1 MKIDYQIELREG
13 NRLLVIGDDE
23 EPMGLREIEF
33 TIVRHPQWHGVFPEI
48 STGLKFHGYAYDFI
62 KDAYYRLGVEAV
74 IRCIIRMTDGDVY
87 EDVYDGLIDLTTA
100 SFTHEYIEVD
110 IVPNNCLN
118 TFLDRLDKNV
128 NLYDEPCFNELT
140 EDKTAFRTRYR
151 YAPYSLEV
159 PEVEMTGF
167 TAFTLGDTA
176 PLSTVFIFDG
186 GLGCTLFICDGDAV
200 PCGYSN
206 YCDNNTPPDFSDDDL
221 TYVYLNQNFP
231 ITIVKDDLELL
242 QQPFISEKVV
252 QWARDCGFNDN
263 LDTWNPFPIISP
275 FDGWEP
281 QLWTSELNAIGK
293 ANACK
298 CHYYEIDYQLKGE
311 YDINIGYES
320 GYRVEYLRITPEIV
334 LKWGAFEHIA
344 YTGVPH
350 LFTNGCVPY
359 EIGDF
364 DPLTKRL
371 YLGTFTFDETVS
383 IVIDSCNTQLLNEKV
398 QTNDDLNIMIRFK
411 IGGIFEND
419 IFTAGGFGVETVTRF
434 EIAQGSIRSSCSKM
448 PPIGNTTVNA
458 YMIHEAFSR
467 IVEHHTNNCM
477 RVKSNYFG
485 RPDSL
490 EWGDDADTQCPTV
503 CGYYGD
509 YPVYLPNTGNPC
521 NTFDLA
527 PYQPAEIGCGA
538 ATTITNGIA
547 LRQRGTEMF
556 VTFNELYHSTNAV
569 FAIGMGWTQSD
580 PNNIRIENWEYFYGN
595 DVILT
600 IDNLDRYNSKLTT
613 KIAYEWYFNRFSFG
627 YKEWLKEVFSTEDV
641 IHTTREYSIPLKN
654 VKDGLERL
662 SDFIADC
669 YAIEWQRRSSI
680 LTDNGEFDDRKFFIC
695 VGKSPDVNNEMF
707 VFSSPSGG
715 RMVPDHYFI
724 AEQGINFNVNAK
736 EDILN
741 FRITPKYILDR
752 WADYISVCGWTKV
765 GADNFTF
772 AKGEVNFK
780 AGGTDLPNHY
790 LCSGAQAFEDSNY
803 LIQPVNI
810 FPEIVEFEYPITP
823 FEFKVIRANPYGCIF
838 VNGTR
843 HHILE
848 VTFKP
853 NQNSR
858 FKLLKHNNI

>member
-33 TIVRHPQWHGVFPEI
+33 TIIRHPQWHGVFPEI

-100 SFTHEYIEVD
+100 TMTHEYIEVD

-140 EDKTAFRTRYR
+140 EDKSAFRTRYR

-159 PEVEMTGF
+159 PEVEMTG
-167 TAFTLGDTA
+167 
-176 PLSTVFIFDG
+176 LSSFVLADDDVLTSSFIFNG
-186 GLGCTLFICDGDAV
+186 GFGCTLFLCDGGSI
-200 PCGYSN
+200 PCGYSS
-206 YCDNNTPPDFSDDDL
+206 YCDNNTPPDFSSANL

-231 ITIVKDDLELL
+231 ISIVKDDLELL
-242 QQPFISEKVV
+242 NQPYIANIAI
-252 QWARDCGFNDN
+252 QHAYDCGFNDV
-263 LDTWNPFPIISP
+263 LDTIPLSP
-275 FDGWEP
+275 YWEV
-281 QLWTSELNAIGK
+281 QKWTSDLNPIGK

-311 YDINIGYES
+311 YDIVVLIG
-320 GYRVEYLRITPEIV
+320 GGLHIEYLRITPEIV
-334 LKWGAFEHIA
+334 LTWGAYEHVA
-344 YTGVPH
+344 YSGVPH
-350 LFTNGCVPY
+350 LFDNGCVPY
-359 EIGDF
+359 SVSDF
-364 DPLTKRL
+364 DPITFELN
-371 YLGTFTFDETVS
+371 LGTFSFDEAVS
-383 IVIDSCNTQLLNEKV
+383 LIIDSCNTQLLNEKV
-398 QTNDDLNIMIRFK
+398 QTNDELNIMLRFK
-411 IGGIFEND
+411 VGGIFENS
-419 IFTAGGFGVETVTRF
+419 ILQSGGFQVDIRTRF
-434 EIAQGSIRSSCSKM
+434 EVAEGTIRSSCSKM

-477 RVKSNYFG
+477 RVKSEYFG

-490 EWGDDADTQCPTV
+490 EWGDDADTQCPSV
-503 CGYYGD
+503 CGYSGG

-521 NTFDLA
+521 NTFDLTD
-527 PYQPAEIGCGA
+527 YQTAEIGCGA
-538 ATTITNGIA
+538 ATTITNGLA

-569 FAIGMGWTQSD
+569 FAIGMGWTQAD

-595 DVILT
+595 NVILT
-600 IDNLDRYNSKLTT
+600 IDNLDPYNSKLNT
-613 KIAYEWYFNRFSFG
+613 KVAYEWYFNRINFG
-627 YKEWLKEVFSTEDV
+627 FKQWLKDVFSTEDV

-654 VKDGLERL
+654 VKDGLDRL
-662 SDFIADC
+662 SDFIGDC

-680 LTDNGEFDDRKFFIC
+680 LTDNGEFDDEKFFIC
-695 VGKSPDVNNEMF
+695 VGKSPDENNEMF

-741 FRITPKYILDR
+741 YRITPKYILDR
-752 WADYISVCGWTKV
+752 WAKFISVCGWTKT
-765 GADNFTF
+765 GSDNFTF

-780 AGGTDLPNHY
+780 AGGTDLPNHT
-790 LCSGAQAFEDSNY
+790 LCVNAQAFEDSDY

-823 FEFKVIRANPYGCIF
+823 FEFKVIRNNPYGCIF
-838 VNGTR
+838 VNGNR
-843 HHILE
+843 HHIME
-848 VTFKP
+848 VTFRP